1 MEGNEQKSMAKIESI
16 ADSYEKSEI
25 LSRVKNDQMKARD
38 FDQVVQDKIRQ
49 RKENQTGIFIAFLWL
64 LWRSLITTVCLIN
77 HETNVRSALSVP
89 IKCALRVFKYS
100 ALNTVVLKA
109 SVSR

>member
-25 LSRVKNDQMKARD
+25 LSRVKKDQMKARD

-64 LWRSLITTVCLIN
+64 LWRSLITTVC
-77 HETNVRSALSVP
+77 P
-89 IKCALRVFKYS
+89 I
-100 ALNTVVLKA
+100 
-109 SVSR
+109 